1 MGTLKEQETE
11 KILEYWR
18 NFIIERIKPLGID
31 TPFVLTKKE
40 AENLFE
46 GLLKDL
52 LLLSEA
58 PKIERKKIT
67 KRVLEA
73 QTFVDEFIET
83 HGYPPTYRQ
92 VAEALGLKSS
102 NSAVQHLRYYRH
114 KMVQMPPHRRKRK

>member
-1 MGTLKEQETE
+1 MKTLKEQETE

-40 AENLFE
+40 AEGLFE

-52 LLLSEA
+52 TILSET
-58 PKIERKKIT
+58 PKIERKKTT
-67 KRVLEA
+67 KRMSEA
-73 QTFVDEFIET
+73 EAFVDGFIAKN
-83 HGYPPTYRQ
+83 GYPPTYRQ
-92 VAEALGLKSS
+92 VTEALGLKSA
-102 NSAVQHLRYYRH
+102 NSAAQHLRYYRH